1 MKPLRRGDR
10 NQYLH
15 RTSHA
20 YRAAIR
26 RKLDAFHVHVQLG
39 CIAQPHRRGVA
50 LLPKLAPHHE
60 PGASAFR
67 TGGRKTHCV
76 LASQDFSH
84 LRKSTQ
90 PSRKSSTYTNK
101 PIFTLIQ
108 DKWLRE
114 KRSELSTIQ
123 HLFLPV
129 EN

>member
-1 MKPLRRGDR
+1 MHCAGAAATPGD
-10 NQYLH
+10 
-15 RTSHA
+15 
-20 YRAAIR
+20 
-26 RKLDAFHVHVQLG
+26 
-39 CIAQPHRRGVA
+39 QPHRRGVA

-114 KRSELSTIQ
+114 KRSELSTVQ